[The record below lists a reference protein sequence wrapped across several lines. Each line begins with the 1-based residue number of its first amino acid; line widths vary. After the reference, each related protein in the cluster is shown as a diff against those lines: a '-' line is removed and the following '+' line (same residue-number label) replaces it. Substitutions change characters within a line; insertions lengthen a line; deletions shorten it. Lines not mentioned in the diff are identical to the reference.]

1 MENEFDVLM
10 ESFPKRK
17 LRDFIEPINKR
28 NSHLQYGPELIE
40 GVNNLG
46 EFVPT
51 KAQIENVDMRPYKL
65 VEKGDFVYTPS
76 LSRLSIGSLAY
87 RRNGKKCIV
96 SHLYVVFRIKP
107 GFSNVLLSEFLLLYF
122 RRNEFNRMVDY
133 HNYGSQRAEFGFKD
147 IGEFKIPLPPI
158 EVQRAYVKAYQG
170 LTTLIEQNESLVKEL
185 EKTAQACIVECR
197 EKWPM
202 VEIRNFIKES
212 NSRNTESLLTKEDI
226 VGVSTEKNFISTKA
240 DTTTVSTEGYKIVEA
255 RFFVFVPDT
264 SRRGDKMSLAFNSLN
279 RRVLVTSIAT
289 VFEVFDLELLLPE
302 YLFLQFKRPEFDR
315 YARFNSWGSAR
326 ETFTWEDMCRV
337 KIPLPPIEVQRAIV
351 ALYTCAEEARKIAAE
366 ARELLKKACPAMVQS
381 AAHYKVGAFR

>member
-1 MENEFDVLM
+1 
-10 ESFPKRK
+10 
-17 LRDFIEPINKR
+17 
-28 NSHLQYGPELIE
+28 
-40 GVNNLG
+40 
-46 EFVPT
+46 
-51 KAQIENVDMRPYKL
+51 
-65 VEKGDFVYTPS
+65 
-76 LSRLSIGSLAY
+76 
-87 RRNGKKCIV
+87 
-96 SHLYVVFRIKP
+96 
-107 GFSNVLLSEFLLLYF
+107 
-122 RRNEFNRMVDY
+122 
-133 HNYGSQRAEFGFKD
+133 
-147 IGEFKIPLPPI
+147 
-158 EVQRAYVKAYQG
+158 
-170 LTTLIEQNESLVKEL
+170 
-185 EKTAQACIVECR
+185 VECR

>member
-1 MENEFDVLM
+1 
-10 ESFPKRK
+10 
-17 LRDFIEPINKR
+17 
-28 NSHLQYGPELIE
+28 
-40 GVNNLG
+40 
-46 EFVPT
+46 
-51 KAQIENVDMRPYKL
+51 MRPYKL
-65 VEKGDFVYTPS
+65 VEKGDFVYNP
-76 LSRLSIGSLAY
+76 SRLSIGSLAY

>member
-65 VEKGDFVYTPS
+65 VEKGDFVYNP
-76 LSRLSIGSLAY
+76 SRLSIGSLAY

-122 RRNEFNRMVDY
+122 RRNEFDRYARFNSW
-133 HNYGSQRAEFGFKD
+133 GSARETFTWED
-147 IGEFKIPLPPI
+147 MCRVKIPLPPI